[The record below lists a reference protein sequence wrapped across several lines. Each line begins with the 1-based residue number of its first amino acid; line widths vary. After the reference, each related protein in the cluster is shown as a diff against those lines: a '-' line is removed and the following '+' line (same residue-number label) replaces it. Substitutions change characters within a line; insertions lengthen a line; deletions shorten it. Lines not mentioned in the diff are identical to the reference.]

1 MYLCEEC
8 HPKQDK
14 ENSADKPADQYV
26 PPTTVSSTHYA
37 TIESLMKKI
46 VNERQPFER
55 LMLSKSELLQ
65 LLDYNKFKAR
75 IINERIKEEYTTA
88 YRCGTLIDLCRGPHV
103 RNTGYI
109 KALQV
114 TKSSSAHWE
123 GKQDAEP
130 LQRIYGISFPEPKQL
145 KEWQRIQEEA
155 AKRDHR
161 RLGVDQGLFFFHEL
175 SPGSCFFTDKGA
187 IIYNALIDFIR
198 VEYRKRGFTEVISPN
213 IYNVE
218 LWKKSG
224 HWEHYAENM
233 FSFDIEKETFA
244 LKPMNCT
251 YCVWTSNEFKVLLNA
266 I

>member
-1 MYLCEEC
+1 M
-8 HPKQDK
+8 KGI
-14 ENSADKPADQYV
+14 
-26 PPTTVSSTHYA
+26 VS
-37 TIESLMKKI
+37 
-46 VNERQPFER
+46 ERQPFER
-55 LMLSKSELLQ
+55 LLLSKNELLQ

-114 TKSSSAHWE
+114 TKSSSSYWE
-123 GKQDAEP
+123 GKQDAEV

-145 KEWQRIQEEA
+145 KEWQRVQEEA

-161 RLGVDQGLFFFHEL
+161 RLGVDQGLYFFHEL
-175 SPGSCFFTDKGA
+175 SPGSCFFTDKGT
-187 IIYNALIDFIR
+187 IIYNALANFIR
-198 VEYRKRGFTEVISPN
+198 SEYRKRGFTEVISPN
-213 IYNVE
+213 IYNIE

-244 LKPMNCT
+244 LKPMNC
-251 YCVWTSNEFKVLLNA
+251 E
-266 I
+266 